1 MAKSALLVEAKMLER
16 DMEARMKSLGTKAS
30 KEALEEAEHVRLQV
44 STGTIRPSWQPIETC
59 LRART
64 RVAPGS
70 RSHTISGTHPFCI
83 IIRVSMYRGLCDDMF
98 TFDDFAS
105 CPV

>member
-44 STGTIRPSWQPIETC
+44 STRKIRPSWQPIEGEDAGRFRLQVAYH
-59 LRART
+59 LRN
-64 RVAPGS
+64 APLLHHHS
-70 RSHTISGTHPFCI
+70 SVHVQRPLQRYFYI
-83 IIRVSMYRGLCDDMF
+83 
-98 TFDDFAS
+98 
-105 CPV
+105 